1 MCNVVGLII
10 LLNAIIVGNRLIGIS
25 SFIRCLVV
33 CHLLT
38 IKLDASLKTWSDV
51 VIKSFMKCHITNSM
65 DGIEDE
71 FHLDPDIGS
80 NDKMSD
86 TFQSDNESNEDFVG
100 FEPN

>member
-1 MCNVVGLII
+1 
-10 LLNAIIVGNRLIGIS
+10 
-25 SFIRCLVV
+25 
-33 CHLLT
+33 
-38 IKLDASLKTWSDV
+38 
-51 VIKSFMKCHITNSM
+51 M